1 MNFLQTVLAFVVC
14 LGSLIVFHELGHYL
28 VARWCGVKVLRFSV
42 GMGKVV
48 WSRRFGPDQT
58 EWAVSALPLGGYVK
72 MLDAREG
79 DLTHLPPQDL
89 KREFTRQNVWK
100 RIAIVAAGP
109 LANFLIAIV
118 LFAGL
123 YMYGVEEPVSK
134 ISVRASEVAVLAT
147 DATVATND
155 ADAGQGKQAA
165 SATPAWQAGLRSGD
179 LVTAINEQPVTVW
192 SELRWNLMQSAID
205 KKEARLTVERP
216 GEGRRHFVL
225 PADVLAALDLDGD
238 VLGKLGLGVA
248 RPAPVVQQVL
258 PGGAAE
264 RAGLRIGDLLLSVG
278 GTPVADGIAFIDII
292 RASAGKTVD
301 VVVRRAGQ
309 PVTLAVTPQAE
320 QAKSGKGTVTVGKIS
335 AYVAL
340 QPDMIV
346 VPSSPL
352 EAVGKAMARVWDTC
366 TMTLKMIG
374 KMIVGEV
381 SLKNVTGP
389 ITIADY
395 AGQTARMGVVSY
407 LSFIAFISI
416 SLGVMNLLP
425 IPVLDGGHLLYYSLE
440 VLTGRPVPERF
451 NEIAQRVGI
460 GLLMTLM
467 LLAVFNDVARLL

>member
-1 MNFLQTVLAFVVC
+1 MNFLQTALAFIVC

-48 WSRRFGPDQT
+48 WSRRVGPDQT
-58 EWAVSALPLGGYVK
+58 EWAISALPLGGYVK
-72 MLDAREG
+72 MLDGREA
-79 DLTHLPPQDL
+79 DLSGLPPEEL

-123 YMYGVEEPVSK
+123 YMHGVEEPSSK
-134 ISVRASEVAVLAT
+134 IS
-147 DATVATND
+147 
-155 ADAGQGKQAA
+155 AA
-165 SATPAWQAGLRSGD
+165 PDTPAWQAGLRSGD
-179 LVTAINEQPVTVW
+179 TVTAVNDHAVAVW
-192 SELRWNLMQSAID
+192 SDLRWNLMQSAID
-205 KKEARLTVERP
+205 KTEARVSVDRP
-216 GEGRRHFVL
+216 QQGRFTFVL
-225 PADVLAALDLDGD
+225 PAATLASLDLEGD
-238 VLGKLGLGVA
+238 VLGKLGVGVA
-248 RPAPVVQQVL
+248 RPAPVVKQVL

-264 RAGLRIGDLLLSVG
+264 RAGLLVGDLLLSVD

-292 RASAGKTVD
+292 RASAGKTVQ
-301 VVVRRAGQ
+301 VAVRRAGAAE
-309 PVTLAVTPQAE
+309 PVVLAVTPQAE
-320 QAKSGKGTVTVGKIS
+320 QEKTPPTADAKTGKGSVTVGKIS
-335 AYVAL
+335 AYVDL
-340 QPDMIV
+340 VPDMIS
-346 VPSSPL
+346 VPSSPIA
-352 EAVGKAMARVWDTC
+352 AVGKAGARVWDTC

-374 KMIVGEV
+374 KMITGEA

-395 AGQTARMGVVSY
+395 AGQTARMGVASY

-451 NEIAQRVGI
+451 GEIAQRFGI
-460 GLLMTLM
+460 GLLLSLM